1 MPIGPAQSIKEFSI
15 LEKKEKRHD
24 NISII
29 IIIIIIYASVP
40 FFKVLLFDKCSVYS
54 PLAYSFFFHQIKRFF
69 FLFLTSIP
77 ISCCR
82 CCHSWVNC
90 FHVINFIDGKFVTLL
105 VHSLLFFFFVD
116 VCYNG
121 YGICRLFFFF
131 LHPVN
136 DLHFR
141 SKHIFRNA
149 KESKK
154 MGWFSLCLLEIFK
167 RDLKQF

>member
-1 MPIGPAQSIKEFSI
+1 MPIGPAQSMKEFSI
-15 LEKKEKRHD
+15 LEKKRKRHD
-24 NISII
+24 NISIII

-105 VHSLLFFFFVD
+105 VHSLLFFFLWMFAIMD
-116 VCYNG
+116 MG
-121 YGICRLFFFF
+121 YVGCFFFSSIRLMISTLEANTYLGMQKNQKKWGGF
-131 LHPVN
+131 LFVY
-136 DLHFR
+136 
-141 SKHIFRNA
+141 
-149 KESKK
+149 
-154 MGWFSLCLLEIFK
+154 
-167 RDLKQF
+167 

>member
-105 VHSLLFFFFVD
+105 VHSLLFFFLWMFAIMD
-116 VCYNG
+116 MG
-121 YGICRLFFFF
+121 YVGCFFFSSIR
-131 LHPVN
+131 LMISTLEANTYLGMQKNQKNGVV
-136 DLHFR
+136 
-141 SKHIFRNA
+141 
-149 KESKK
+149 
-154 MGWFSLCLLEIFK
+154 FSLFI
-167 RDLKQF
+167 RDF

>member
-1 MPIGPAQSIKEFSI
+1 MKK
-15 LEKKEKRHD
+15 KKEKRHD
-24 NISII
+24 NISI

-54 PLAYSFFFHQIKRFF
+54 LLPFPPCLFFFFFHQIKRFF

-105 VHSLLFFFFVD
+105 VHSLLFFFFLWMFAIMD
-116 VCYNG
+116 MG
-121 YGICRLFFFF
+121 YVGCFFFSSIR
-131 LHPVN
+131 LMISTLEANTYLGMQKNQKNGVV
-136 DLHFR
+136 
-141 SKHIFRNA
+141 
-149 KESKK
+149 
-154 MGWFSLCLLEIFK
+154 FSLFI
-167 RDLKQF
+167 RDF

>member
-1 MPIGPAQSIKEFSI
+1 MTILALLLLLLLLSMQVCPFSKYYCLI
-15 LEKKEKRHD
+15 
-24 NISII
+24 N
-29 IIIIIIYASVP
+29 
-40 FFKVLLFDKCSVYS
+40 VLYTPSSPS
-54 PLAYSFFFHQIKRFF
+54 PLAYSFFFSTKLNVF

-121 YGICRLFFFF
+121 YGICRLFFFSSIR
-131 LHPVN
+131 LMISTLEANTYLEMQKNQKNGVV
-136 DLHFR
+136 
-141 SKHIFRNA
+141 
-149 KESKK
+149 
-154 MGWFSLCLLEIFK
+154 FSLFI
-167 RDLKQF
+167 RDF

>member
-1 MPIGPAQSIKEFSI
+1 MKK
-15 LEKKEKRHD
+15 KKEKRHD

-54 PLAYSFFFHQIKRFF
+54 LLPFPPCLFFFFFHQIKRFF

-105 VHSLLFFFFVD
+105 VHSLLFFFFLWMFAIMD
-116 VCYNG
+116 MG
-121 YGICRLFFFF
+121 YVGCFFFSSIR
-131 LHPVN
+131 LMISTLEANTYLGMQKNQKNGVV
-136 DLHFR
+136 
-141 SKHIFRNA
+141 
-149 KESKK
+149 
-154 MGWFSLCLLEIFK
+154 FSLFI
-167 RDLKQF
+167 RDF

>member
-1 MPIGPAQSIKEFSI
+1 MTILALLLLLLLLSMQVCPFSKYYCLI
-15 LEKKEKRHD
+15 
-24 NISII
+24 N
-29 IIIIIIYASVP
+29 
-40 FFKVLLFDKCSVYS
+40 VLYTPSSPS
-54 PLAYSFFFHQIKRFF
+54 PLAYSFFFSTKLNVF

-154 MGWFSLCLLEIFK
+154 WGGFLFVY
-167 RDLKQF
+167 

>member
-24 NISII
+24 NISI

-105 VHSLLFFFFVD
+105 VHSLLFFFLWMFAIMD
-116 VCYNG
+116 MG
-121 YGICRLFFFF
+121 YVGCFFFSSIRLMISTLEANTYLGMQKNQKKWGGF
-131 LHPVN
+131 LFVY
-136 DLHFR
+136 
-141 SKHIFRNA
+141 
-149 KESKK
+149 
-154 MGWFSLCLLEIFK
+154 
-167 RDLKQF
+167 

>member
-15 LEKKEKRHD
+15 LEKKRKRHD
-24 NISII
+24 NIS

-54 PLAYSFFFHQIKRFF
+54 LLPFPPCLFFFFFHQIKRFF

-105 VHSLLFFFFVD
+105 VHSLLFFFLWMFAIMD
-116 VCYNG
+116 MG
-121 YGICRLFFFF
+121 YVGCFFFF

-154 MGWFSLCLLEIFK
+154 WGGFLFVY
-167 RDLKQF
+167 

>member
-1 MPIGPAQSIKEFSI
+1 MKK
-15 LEKKEKRHD
+15 KKEKRHD

-54 PLAYSFFFHQIKRFF
+54 LLPFPPCLFFFFFHQIKRFF

-77 ISCCR
+77 ISCCC

-131 LHPVN
+131 SSIRLMISTLEANTYLGMQKNQKNGVV
-136 DLHFR
+136 
-141 SKHIFRNA
+141 
-149 KESKK
+149 
-154 MGWFSLCLLEIFK
+154 FSLFI
-167 RDLKQF
+167 RDF

>member
-1 MPIGPAQSIKEFSI
+1 MTILALLLLLLLSMQVCPFSKYYCLI
-15 LEKKEKRHD
+15 NVL
-24 NISII
+24 
-29 IIIIIIYASVP
+29 YTP
-40 FFKVLLFDKCSVYS
+40 FSPS
-54 PLAYSFFFHQIKRFF
+54 PLAYSFFFFHQIKRFF

-154 MGWFSLCLLEIFK
+154 WGGFLFVY
-167 RDLKQF
+167 